1 MKIAIIG
8 VGYVGL
14 VSGVCLSEVGHH
26 VTCVDLNT
34 QKIDKL
40 NQNIMPIYEP
50 RLSDMVAA
58 NRASGRLHFTTDLA
72 AALNKTDAAFV
83 AVGTP
88 SRESDGHADL
98 SQVYAAAESIAEQAA
113 KPLVIINKSTV
124 PVGTGDEVESIVKE
138 ARPELHFDI
147 VSNPEFLREGA
158 AIKDFMTPDRI
169 VIGVESDY
177 AKAIMAEIYAPFAQ
191 EGYPIL
197 YVNRRTSELTKY
209 AANSYLALK
218 LAYINEVADLCEVVG
233 ADIKG
238 VSKGIGLDSRIGE
251 KFVNAGPG
259 YGGSCFPKDTL
270 ALVRT
275 AQDHERPLRLI
286 EMIVS
291 SNGYRKRAMS
301 RKIAHMCENQIKGK
315 KIAILGLTFKP
326 NTDDM
331 REAPSI
337 SIIQGLQDM
346 GAKISAYDPQGIENA
361 KSYLKNV
368 TYCKSILACVENA
381 DVAVIVTEWDEF
393 RELPFAEMR
402 AKMRSSVLVDL
413 RNLYEGKTLN
423 AHGFDYQ
430 CVGRPLETQLCERAN
445 NDSG

>member
-1 MKIAIIG
+1 MKIAVIG

-14 VSGVCLSEVGHH
+14 VSGVCLAEVGHD
-26 VTCVDLNT
+26 VSCVDLDA

-40 NQNIMPIYEP
+40 NQNIVPIFEP
-50 RLSDMVAA
+50 GLSEMVAT
-58 NRASGRLHFTTDLA
+58 NRETGRLHFTTDLED
-72 AALNKTDAAFV
+72 ALKGAEAAFI

-98 SQVYAAAESIAEQAA
+98 SYIYAAAKSIAEKAA

-124 PVGTGDEVESIVKE
+124 PVGTGDEVEEIVKST
-138 ARPELHFDI
+138 RPDLQFDI

-158 AIKDFMTPDRI
+158 AIKDFMAPDRI
-169 VIGVESDY
+169 VVGVESEH
-177 AKAIMAEIYAPFAQ
+177 AQKVLAEIYAPFAQ
-191 EGYPIL
+191 KNYPIL

-209 AANSYLALK
+209 AANSFLALK
-218 LAYINEVADLCEVVG
+218 LAYINEVAELCEVVG

-238 VSKGIGLDSRIGE
+238 VSKGIGLDPRIGE
-251 KFVNAGPG
+251 KFLNAGPG

-291 SNGYRKRAMS
+291 INEYRKRAMS
-301 RKIAHMCENQIKGK
+301 RKIAHMCENEVKSK
-315 KIAILGLTFKP
+315 KVAILGLTFKP

-346 GAKISAYDPQGIENA
+346 GAEIYAYDPEGMENA
-361 KSYLKNV
+361 KHILKDV
-368 TYCKSILACVENA
+368 TYCDSALTCIDQA
-381 DVAVIVTEWDEF
+381 DAMVIVTEWDEF
-393 RELPFAEMR
+393 RDLPFAEIKK
-402 AKMRSSVLVDL
+402 KMRKPVLVDL
-413 RNLYEGKTLN
+413 RNLYDGQTLK
-423 AHGFDYQ
+423 AEGFDYQ
-430 CVGRPLETQLCERAN
+430 CVGRPLETVM
-445 NDSG
+445 S

>member
-1 MKIAIIG
+1 MKIAVIG

-14 VSGVCLSEVGHH
+14 VSGVCLAEVGHD
-26 VTCVDLNT
+26 VTCVDLDA

-40 NQNIMPIYEP
+40 NQNIVPIFEP
-50 RLSDMVAA
+50 GLSDMVAT
-58 NRASGRLHFTTDLA
+58 NRETDRLHFTTDLED
-72 AALNKTDAAFV
+72 ALKDAEAAFI

-98 SQVYAAAESIAEQAA
+98 SYIYAAAKSIAEKAA

-124 PVGTGDEVESIVKE
+124 PVGTGDEVEEIVKST
-138 ARPELHFDI
+138 RPNLKFDI

-158 AIKDFMTPDRI
+158 AIKDFMAPDRI
-169 VIGVESDY
+169 VVGVESEH
-177 AKAIMAEIYAPFAQ
+177 AQKVLAQIYAPFAQ
-191 EGYPIL
+191 KNYPVL

-209 AANSYLALK
+209 AANSFLALK
-218 LAYINEVADLCEVVG
+218 LAYINEVAELCEVVG

-238 VSKGIGLDSRIGE
+238 VSKGIGLDPRIGE
-251 KFVNAGPG
+251 KFLNAGPG

-291 SNGYRKRAMS
+291 INEYRKRAMS
-301 RKIAHMCENQIKGK
+301 RKIAHMCENEVKGK

-346 GAKISAYDPQGIENA
+346 GAEICAYDPEGMENA
-361 KSYLKNV
+361 KHILKDV
-368 TYCKSILACVENA
+368 TYCDSALACIDQA
-381 DVAVIVTEWDEF
+381 DAMVIVTEWDEF
-393 RELPFAEMR
+393 RDLPFAEIKK
-402 AKMRSSVLVDL
+402 KMRKPVLVDL
-413 RNLYEGKTLN
+413 RNLYDGQTLK
-423 AHGFDYQ
+423 AEGFDYQ
-430 CVGRPLETQLCERAN
+430 CVGRPLETVM
-445 NDSG
+445 S

>member
-1 MKIAIIG
+1 MKIAVIG

-14 VSGVCLSEVGHH
+14 VSGVCLAEVGHD
-26 VTCVDLNT
+26 VTCVDLDA

-40 NQNIMPIYEP
+40 NQNIVPIFEP
-50 RLSDMVAA
+50 GLSEMVAT
-58 NRASGRLHFTTDLA
+58 NRETGRLHFTTDLEH
-72 AALNKTDAAFV
+72 ALKDAEAAFI

-98 SQVYAAAESIAEQAA
+98 SYIYAAAKSIAEKAT

-124 PVGTGDEVESIVKE
+124 PVGTGDEVEEIVKS
-138 ARPELHFDI
+138 ARPDLQFDI

-158 AIKDFMTPDRI
+158 AIKDFMAPDRI
-169 VIGVESDY
+169 VVGVESEN
-177 AKAIMAEIYAPFAQ
+177 AQKVLAEIYAPFAQ
-191 EGYPIL
+191 NNYPIL

-209 AANSYLALK
+209 AANSFLALK
-218 LAYINEVADLCEVVG
+218 LAYINEVAELCEVVG

-238 VSKGIGLDSRIGE
+238 VSKGIGLDPRIGE
-251 KFVNAGPG
+251 KFLNAGPG

-291 SNGYRKRAMS
+291 INEYRKRAMS
-301 RKIAHMCENQIKGK
+301 RKIAQMCENEVKGK

-346 GAKISAYDPQGIENA
+346 GAEIYAYDPEGMENA
-361 KSYLKNV
+361 KHILKDV
-368 TYCKSILACVENA
+368 TYCDSTLACIDQA
-381 DVAVIVTEWDEF
+381 DAMVIVTEWDEF
-393 RELPFAEMR
+393 RDLPFAEIKK
-402 AKMRSSVLVDL
+402 KMRKPVLVDL
-413 RNLYEGKTLN
+413 RNLYDGQILKAE
-423 AHGFDYQ
+423 GFDYQ
-430 CVGRPLETQLCERAN
+430 CVGRPLETVI
-445 NDSG
+445 S

>member
-1 MKIAIIG
+1 MKIAVVG

-14 VSGVCLSEVGHH
+14 VSGVCLAEVGHE
-26 VTCVDLNT
+26 VTCVDLDA
-34 QKIDKL
+34 QKIDML
-40 NQNIMPIYEP
+40 NQNHVPIFEP
-50 RLSDMVAA
+50 GLSEMVAT
-58 NRASGRLHFTTDLA
+58 NRAAARLHFTTDLA
-72 AALNKTDAAFV
+72 AALKEAEAAFI

-98 SQVYAAAESIAEQAA
+98 SYIYAVANDIAEKAA

-124 PVGTGDEVESIVKE
+124 PVGTGDEVETIVKT
-138 ARPELHFDI
+138 ARPGLQFDI

-158 AIKDFMTPDRI
+158 AIQDFMAPDRI
-169 VIGVESDY
+169 VIGVES
-177 AKAIMAEIYAPFAQ
+177 AHAQKVMAEIYAPFAQ
-191 EGYPIL
+191 KHHPIL

-209 AANSYLALK
+209 AANSFLALK
-218 LAYINEVADLCEVVG
+218 LAYINEVAELCEVVD
-233 ADIKG
+233 ADILG
-238 VSKGIGLDSRIGE
+238 VSKGIGLDPRIGE
-251 KFVNAGPG
+251 KFLNAGPG

-291 SNGYRKRAMS
+291 INEYRKRAMS
-301 RKIAHMCENQIKGK
+301 RKIAQMCENEVKGK

-346 GAKISAYDPQGIENA
+346 GAKICAYDPKGMENA
-361 KSYLKNV
+361 KHIFKDV
-368 TYCKSILACVENA
+368 TYGDSILACVEQA
-381 DVAVIVTEWDEF
+381 DAMVIVTEWDAF
-393 RELPFAEMR
+393 RDLPFAEIKK
-402 AKMRSSVLVDL
+402 KMRKPVLVDL
-413 RNLYEGKTLN
+413 RNLYDGETLKTE
-423 AHGFDYQ
+423 GFDYQ
-430 CVGRPLETQLCERAN
+430 GVGRPLETII
-445 NDSG
+445 S

>member
-1 MKIAIIG
+1 MKIAVIG

-14 VSGVCLSEVGHH
+14 VSGVCLAEVGHD
-26 VTCVDLNT
+26 VTCVDLDA

-40 NQNIMPIYEP
+40 NQNIVPIFEP
-50 RLSDMVAA
+50 GLSDMVAT
-58 NRASGRLHFTTDLA
+58 NRETGRLHFTTDLED
-72 AALNKTDAAFV
+72 ALKDSEAAFI

-98 SQVYAAAESIAEQAA
+98 SYIYAAAKSIAEKAA

-124 PVGTGDEVESIVKE
+124 PVGTGDEVEEIVKST
-138 ARPELHFDI
+138 RHDLKFDI

-158 AIKDFMTPDRI
+158 AIRDFMAPDRI
-169 VIGVESDY
+169 VVGVESEH
-177 AKAIMAEIYAPFAQ
+177 AQKVLAEIYAPFAQ
-191 EGYPIL
+191 KNYPIL

-209 AANSYLALK
+209 AANSFLALK
-218 LAYINEVADLCEVVG
+218 LAYINEVAELCEVVG

-238 VSKGIGLDSRIGE
+238 VSKGIGLDPRIGE
-251 KFVNAGPG
+251 KFLNAGPG

-291 SNGYRKRAMS
+291 INEYRKRAMS
-301 RKIAHMCENQIKGK
+301 RKVAQMCENEVKGK

-346 GAKISAYDPQGIENA
+346 GAEIYAYDPEGMENA
-361 KSYLKNV
+361 KHILNDV
-368 TYCKSILACVENA
+368 TYCDSTLACIDQA
-381 DVAVIVTEWDEF
+381 DAMVIVTEWDEF
-393 RELPFAEMR
+393 RDLPFAEIKK
-402 AKMRSSVLVDL
+402 KMRKPVLVDL
-413 RNLYEGKTLN
+413 RNLYDGQILKAE
-423 AHGFDYQ
+423 GFDYQ
-430 CVGRPLETQLCERAN
+430 CVGRPLETVM
-445 NDSG
+445 S

>member
-1 MKIAIIG
+1 MKIAVIG

-14 VSGVCLSEVGHH
+14 VSGVCLAEVGHD
-26 VTCVDLNT
+26 VTCVDLDA

-40 NQNIMPIYEP
+40 NRNIVPIFEP
-50 RLSDMVAA
+50 GLCDMVAT
-58 NRASGRLHFTTDLA
+58 NRETGRLHFTTDLEH
-72 AALNKTDAAFV
+72 ALKDAEAAFI

-98 SQVYAAAESIAEQAA
+98 SYIYAAAKSIAEKAA

-124 PVGTGDEVESIVKE
+124 PVGTGDEVEEIVKS
-138 ARPELHFDI
+138 ARPDLQFDI

-158 AIKDFMTPDRI
+158 AIKDFMAPDRI
-169 VIGVESDY
+169 VVGVESEH
-177 AKAIMAEIYAPFAQ
+177 AQKVLAEIYAPFAQ
-191 EGYPIL
+191 KYYPIL

-209 AANSYLALK
+209 AANSFLALK
-218 LAYINEVADLCEVVG
+218 LAYINEVAELCEVVG

-238 VSKGIGLDSRIGE
+238 VSKGIGLDPRIGE
-251 KFVNAGPG
+251 KFLNAGPG

-291 SNGYRKRAMS
+291 INEYRKRAMS
-301 RKIAHMCENQIKGK
+301 RKIAHMCENEVKGK

-346 GAKISAYDPQGIENA
+346 GAEICAYDPEGMENA
-361 KSYLKNV
+361 KHILNDV
-368 TYCKSILACVENA
+368 TYCDSALACIDQA
-381 DVAVIVTEWDEF
+381 DAMVIVTEWDEF
-393 RELPFAEMR
+393 RDLPFAEIKM
-402 AKMRSSVLVDL
+402 KMRKPVLVDL
-413 RNLYEGKTLN
+413 RNLYNGQTLKAEG
-423 AHGFDYQ
+423 FEYQ
-430 CVGRPLETQLCERAN
+430 CVGRPLETVM
-445 NDSG
+445 S

>member
-1 MKIAIIG
+1 
-8 VGYVGL
+8 
-14 VSGVCLSEVGHH
+14 
-26 VTCVDLNT
+26 
-34 QKIDKL
+34 
-40 NQNIMPIYEP
+40 
-50 RLSDMVAA
+50 MVAT
-58 NRASGRLHFTTDLA
+58 NRETGRLHFTTDLDD
-72 AALNKTDAAFV
+72 ALKDAEAAFI

-98 SQVYAAAESIAEQAA
+98 SYIYAAAKSIAEKAA

-124 PVGTGDEVESIVKE
+124 PVGTGDEVEEIVKST
-138 ARPELHFDI
+138 RPDLQFDI

-158 AIKDFMTPDRI
+158 AIKDFMAPDRI
-169 VIGVESDY
+169 VVGVESEN
-177 AKAIMAEIYAPFAQ
+177 AQKVLAAIYAPFAQ
-191 EGYPIL
+191 KNYPIL

-209 AANSYLALK
+209 AANSFLALK
-218 LAYINEVADLCEVVG
+218 LAYINEVAELCEVVG

-238 VSKGIGLDSRIGE
+238 VSKGIGLDPRIGE
-251 KFVNAGPG
+251 KFLNAGPG

-291 SNGYRKRAMS
+291 INEYRKRAMS
-301 RKIAHMCENQIKGK
+301 RKIAHMCENEVKGK

-346 GAKISAYDPQGIENA
+346 GAEICAYDPEGMENA
-361 KSYLKNV
+361 KHILNDV
-368 TYCKSILACVENA
+368 TYCDSALACIDQA
-381 DVAVIVTEWDEF
+381 DAMVIVTEWDEF
-393 RELPFAEMR
+393 RDLPFAEIKM
-402 AKMRSSVLVDL
+402 KMRKPVLVDL
-413 RNLYEGKTLN
+413 RNLYNGQTLKAEG
-423 AHGFDYQ
+423 FEYQ
-430 CVGRPLETQLCERAN
+430 CVGRPLETVM
-445 NDSG
+445 S